1 MSVHGIDLGT
11 SFSCLA
17 AADAAG
23 VRLIAAR
30 GANGSLLTPSVVALD
45 AQGHAVVGEA
55 AWAALECAEPPDS
68 VRLFELFKRDIGIDR
83 EVSGRYEQPVL
94 GVFWDPICLSA
105 LVLRKLALDAKA
117 SGEALTSA
125 VIAHPHHFFVPQ
137 KNATR
142 RAAELAGFD
151 VALTV
156 SEPLAAAIDQGYGR
170 NGDAGQVMVFDFGG
184 GTLDV
189 NVVEASPGRLRVL
202 GGQGDPRLGGR
213 DFDEVVHRL
222 FQDAMMSQHQLGY
235 ADGSAEERASWLRQA
250 RRVKEELQSRPRS
263 RADLRI
269 QGCHLSVNIGRQSFE
284 EGCGALT
291 ERMADAVEGALRVSG
306 CTWADLREVLLV
318 GGSSRL
324 RVVQAWLRERA
335 GDRIR
340 LSDRPDLAVAR
351 GAAILGWELSQGAR
365 PLDLGE
371 ELETRAP
378 APRFSVVNQLPRGVG
393 VLVFDRERGERRPH
407 PMIRGGVDLPVRS
420 EPVSFRTTRDNA
432 ERVLVEIV
440 EIDPES
446 PDRWVKVGDCAMD
459 DLPTGLPLGTRV
471 EVSLELDLGGG
482 LRVHA
487 FCPLVGRAVSAKLS
501 LGASATPTPRGCE
514 ALAATLPVIA
524 EGL

>member
-11 SFSCLA
+11 SFSGLA

-23 VRLIAAR
+23 VRLVPAR
-30 GANGSLLTPSVVALD
+30 GANGSLLTPSVVCLD

-55 AWAALECAEPPDS
+55 AWAALECADPPES
-68 VRLFELFKRDIGIDR
+68 VRLFELFKRDIGVDR
-83 EVSGRYEQPVL
+83 EVSGRYELPFL
-94 GVFWDPICLSA
+94 GVHWDPIGLSA
-105 LVLRKLALDAKA
+105 LVLRKLAQDATA
-117 SGEALTSA
+117 AGEPIRRA

-142 RAAELAGFD
+142 RAAELAGFE

-189 NVVEASPGRLRVL
+189 NVVEAAPGRLRVL

-235 ADGSAEERASWLRQA
+235 ADGTAEERAAWLRQA

-269 QGCHLSVNIGRQSFE
+269 QGCHLSVTIGRQTFE
-284 EGCGALT
+284 EGCGALL

-306 CTWADLREVLLV
+306 CTWAELREVLLV

-335 GDRIR
+335 GERVR

-351 GAAILGWELSQGAR
+351 GAAMLGWELEQRSRA
-365 PLDLGE
+365 LDLGDGLGE
-371 ELETRAP
+371 ATASP
-378 APRFSVVNQLPRGVG
+378 SFSVVNQLPRGVG
-393 VLVFDRERGERRPH
+393 VLVYDRERGERRPH
-407 PMIRGGVDLPVRS
+407 PLLRGGAALPATS
-420 EPVSFRTTRDNA
+420 APVSFRTTRDNA
-432 ERVLVEIV
+432 ARVLVEIV
-440 EIDPES
+440 EIDPAS
-446 PDRWVKVGDCAMD
+446 DDRWVKVGDCALD
-459 DLPTGLPLGTRV
+459 ELPTGLPLGTRV
-471 EVSLELDLGGG
+471 EVTLALDLGGG
-482 LRVHA
+482 LRVDA

-501 LGASATPTPRGCE
+501 LGASGALHGCE
-514 ALAATLPVIA
+514 ALAASLPVLA